1 MPTTDLLCA
10 ILYYMNE
17 SFESAE
23 LPEEVTISEG
33 FRVDDEGRA
42 YVYEKDGVKYGGDF
56 LPETPEEIALSDD
69 ETLPPAPQE
78 INPVL

>member
-1 MPTTDLLCA
+1 MEPLCG
-10 ILYYMNE
+10 ILVHMNE
-17 SFESAE
+17 SFRPAE

-33 FRVDDEGRA
+33 FQVDDEGRA
-42 YVYEKDGVKYGGDF
+42 YAYEKDGVKYGGDF